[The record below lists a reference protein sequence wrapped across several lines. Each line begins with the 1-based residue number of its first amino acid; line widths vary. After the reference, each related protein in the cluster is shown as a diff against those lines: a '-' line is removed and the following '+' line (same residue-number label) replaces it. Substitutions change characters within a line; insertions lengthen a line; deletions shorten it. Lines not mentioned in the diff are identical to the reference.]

1 MDIKLSV
8 MVPSV
13 YGTDVFE
20 KTSPLQ
26 VPCVNS
32 FSQIDCNAFLK
43 LPCSTQ
49 WETFRKQAAFLL
61 QGSDSSL
68 AQNSNSFHPVCASL
82 NSAKMQ
88 TGMGA
93 LKRRGTSAER
103 WSIIYSD
110 FFFPSLWHSDIHV
123 WSPNSRAPSPVHGAG
138 GLVWGCTGWSWRSPV
153 VPCLAWQTRPRV

>member
-13 YGTDVFE
+13 YGTDVFG
-20 KTSPLQ
+20 KTSPVQ

-32 FSQIDCNAFLK
+32 FSQIDRNAFLK

-61 QGSDSSL
+61 QDSDSSL
-68 AQNSNSFHPVCASL
+68 AQNSNSIHPACVSL

-88 TGMGA
+88 TGVGA

-110 FFFPSLWHSDIHV
+110 SCFPSLWHGDIHV

-138 GLVWGCTGWSWRSPV
+138 GLVWGCAGWSWRSPV
-153 VPCLAWQTRPRV
+153 VPCLAWQTRPRD